1 MIQCKVKVNKF
12 GKLELIK
19 YNVDL
24 IHGLDVIKN
33 TNGVLNFIHIINIM
47 QLMGMILWNS
57 IFILG
62 TRSIKERDKK
72 KWVKKLLLH
81 QIVWVQ
87 YC

>member
-24 IHGLDVIKN
+24 IRGLDVIKN

-47 QLMGMILWNS
+47 QLMGMIL
-57 IFILG
+57 
-62 TRSIKERDKK
+62 
-72 KWVKKLLLH
+72 
-81 QIVWVQ
+81 
-87 YC
+87 